1 MATACQTIVT
11 GIPIIVIGDSALQT
25 EIYPDVELQR
35 RDVDHLEQ
43 AYEVV
48 LETRRVSFINV
59 LMNN

>member
-11 GIPIIVIGDSALQT
+11 DIPTIVIGDSALQIET
-25 EIYPDVELQR
+25 RPDVDVER
-35 RDVDHLEQ
+35 RDVDHLEH

>member
-1 MATACQTIVT
+1 
-11 GIPIIVIGDSALQT
+11 LQT
-25 EIYPDVELQR
+25 EICPDVELQR